1 MHHKVIF
8 RCDAGNAP
16 EIGTGHIARSKTLA
30 NELVNSNLLK
40 QEDIIF
46 FTRDDDGYDLGKKY
60 LKKSGFNFEVFSD
73 HKLEANSESETNI
86 LSNADTKIIFMD
98 RLETS
103 INLIKSISARGI
115 KVVTFDDYGDG
126 REFSDL
132 AISSIFDDVSHS
144 SNLITGY
151 KYLILSKNAY
161 KKFDI
166 RNNVSNIVATFGG
179 NDARDLC
186 SHFLE
191 NIKCIDSEI
200 RIDIILGKVEAEDL
214 YRYKNIVKEKINH
227 KIEIHT
233 FPDNYHELI
242 ANADFAITSGGLS
255 IFEFSAYGVPSI
267 GLPQYPHQL
276 RTIKNLEQTGISI
289 LGTVEMNLSNNK
301 LSGAIKSLI
310 SDNTLRKKMAIK
322 CRESIDGNGVDRI
335 KDILKAKFK
344 GVFSE

>member
-40 QEDIIF
+40 QDDIIF

-103 INLIKSISARGI
+103 KNLIKSISARGI

-132 AISSIFDDVSHS
+132 AISSIFD
-144 SNLITGY
+144 
-151 KYLILSKNAY
+151 
-161 KKFDI
+161 
-166 RNNVSNIVATFGG
+166 
-179 NDARDLC
+179 
-186 SHFLE
+186 E
-191 NIKCIDSEI
+191 NI
-200 RIDIILGKVEAEDL
+200 RLG
-214 YRYKNIVKEKINH
+214 
-227 KIEIHT
+227 
-233 FPDNYHELI
+233 
-242 ANADFAITSGGLS
+242 S
-255 IFEFSAYGVPSI
+255 
-267 GLPQYPHQL
+267 
-276 RTIKNLEQTGISI
+276 
-289 LGTVEMNLSNNK
+289 
-301 LSGAIKSLI
+301 
-310 SDNTLRKKMAIK
+310 
-322 CRESIDGNGVDRI
+322 
-335 KDILKAKFK
+335 
-344 GVFSE
+344 